1 MKRKIKFIIRE
12 MSKTDR
18 EWASAFLKKHW
29 GSEKII
35 SRGRVYYPSALSG
48 FVAMNSKK
56 YLGLVTYLV
65 KNKECQ
71 IMSLNSMVER
81 KGVGT
86 ALMERVKKT
95 ARKLKCKRLWLTT
108 TNDNVDALRFYQRK
122 GLVFKKVYP
131 NAVTFARK
139 KLKPEIPLIGD
150 YGIPIR
156 DEIELEIVF

>member
-1 MKRKIKFIIRE
+1 MKRKIKFTIRE
-12 MSKTDR
+12 MNKADR
-18 EWASAFLKKHW
+18 EWTVEFLKKHW

-48 FVAMNSKK
+48 FVAMSGKK

-71 IMSLNSMVER
+71 IMTLNSIVER

-86 ALMERVKKT
+86 ALIERVKKA

-131 NAVTFARK
+131 NAVTFARE

-150 YGIPIR
+150 
-156 DEIELEIVF
+156 